1 MSSSIKVPIIR
12 KRAQIQTNVLQV
24 QTNKFQYRRL
34 SSQQSSTR
42 ATTIT
47 TSNESSTSPTSSRY
61 ATNSL
66 IPPTST

>member
-47 TSNESSTSPTSSRY
+47 TSNESSTSSTSSRY